1 MNLLFLGIQ
10 VAAVVVVVVVRK
22 KFPPV
27 EVYKA
32 MPSGGSRFYLS
43 IWEGADPIGLYC
55 IIVIYLA
62 GTERSKRSVAQIC
75 YLKWWNSIQRQFGW
89 TFVDSNLYLNP
100 HSFFPK
106 VLDGSN
112 HKGNKNVKTRYLFL
126 IINCI
131 VCLES
136 FIPDG
141 NFDNFPLYHCDTIP
155 TYILFVYI

>member
-10 VAAVVVVVVVRK
+10 VAAAVVVVVVRK

-75 YLKWWNSIQRQFGW
+75 YLKW
-89 TFVDSNLYLNP
+89 
-100 HSFFPK
+100 
-106 VLDGSN
+106 
-112 HKGNKNVKTRYLFL
+112 
-126 IINCI
+126 
-131 VCLES
+131 
-136 FIPDG
+136 
-141 NFDNFPLYHCDTIP
+141 
-155 TYILFVYI
+155 